1 MGVPLRSDRLKCR
14 FSLLGVAFPSD
25 FSSRPMPETPRGIP
39 SNPWEKSGREGNGTR
54 YGIHSPYTPLLH
66 REDEELVPTCPP
78 PDAESTKGN
87 GVSLEALAGIVRQEI
102 NAAVTPMHSQLSSL
116 QVTLGARM
124 DQVGNVL
131 RKHDLQI
138 QKLEQY
144 VADSMDQGFSNNM
157 TQDVEKQL
165 QDLQTQIDDLKEPG
179 TAARAGSADLCK
191 TMVVG
196 GLIGLSSLPE
206 ATRWL
211 NTQLSQ
217 LDCPKHVGTYMK
229 NSSFQGL
236 MFVKFKSVDE
246 RDLAVG
252 ILRSAGLTNG
262 DNKIWATQD
271 LPIPTRAR
279 KMFLLSLRWQL
290 GEWGFVKREIEIDE
304 CYTKMMVGGKVVVA
318 VASEGEGITFQ
329 WMDAWAQWD
338 GFQKSDE
345 LKDLIA
351 KANAILQKQGRGGG
365 KSKAAGRSASC

>member
-1 MGVPLRSDRLKCR
+1 MIVIFSSTKISRLHDWVVPLRSDR

-39 SNPWEKSGREGNGTR
+39 SNPWEKSGREGNRTR
-54 YGIHSPYTPLLH
+54 YGIHSPYTPLLD

-78 PDAESTKGN
+78 PDTESIKGN

-102 NAAVTPMHSQLSSL
+102 NTAVTPMHSQLSSL

-124 DQVGNVL
+124 DQVENVL
-131 RKHDLQI
+131 HKHDLQI

-144 VADSMDQGFSNNM
+144 MADSMDQGFSNNM

-165 QDLQTQIDDLKEPG
+165 HDLQTQIDDLKEPG
-179 TAARAGSADLCK
+179 TAAEAGSADLCK
-191 TMVVG
+191 TMAVG
-196 GLIGLSSLPE
+196 GLIGLSSLPQ

-229 NSSFQGL
+229 SSSFQGL

-252 ILRSAGLTNG
+252 ILKSAGLTNG

-290 GEWGFVKREIEIDE
+290 GE
-304 CYTKMMVGGKVVVA
+304 
-318 VASEGEGITFQ
+318 
-329 WMDAWAQWD
+329 
-338 GFQKSDE
+338 
-345 LKDLIA
+345 
-351 KANAILQKQGRGGG
+351 
-365 KSKAAGRSASC
+365 